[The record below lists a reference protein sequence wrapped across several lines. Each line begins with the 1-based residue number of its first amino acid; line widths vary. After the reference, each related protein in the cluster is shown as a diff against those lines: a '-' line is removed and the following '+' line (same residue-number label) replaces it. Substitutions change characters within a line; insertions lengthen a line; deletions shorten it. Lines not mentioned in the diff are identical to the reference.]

1 MKHLFIAIF
10 VLSCFSVLN
19 AQEETRIK
27 RPTVGLHFFYND
39 FITPGRIKADGLG
52 EVLKNNDWNTFNNM
66 EGGFGLD
73 YLQGLT
79 RNIDLVGTINGSR
92 VNYLLPSGNLYG
104 STHYLVDINAGAH
117 LKLLPDR
124 YALSPF
130 LIAKAG
136 FTAYKDF
143 SGFSLHPGAGIQL
156 TLFKESFVFSTVEYR
171 AALGNK
177 VSNILY
183 YSIGFATVVGKKKA
197 APPQPEP
204 PPPPPPPPVPEPVVP
219 ARDVMVT
226 INDEATGSPLT
237 GANVELAGQ
246 DGKSLKL
253 FTDEGGKAT
262 FRQVPPGTYTIR
274 GVLNDINTTSGSI
287 GNDDFRYQENGISVT
302 LLHNDPRF
310 TLSGVVINKTR
321 NLPEGGA
328 EIAVRNETLQMTQIR
343 ISNEEDGKFRS
354 QLDAASD
361 FTVVGKKTGYI
372 SNIERVSTKGL
383 NRSATLYV
391 KLELAIEEAKV
402 GQSIVLSNIYFETG
416 KSTILSEFSSD
427 LDKLVQ
433 FLKDNPDTRL
443 EIQGHTD
450 NTGSLTVNNRLSQ
463 ARAESVVVYLSGNG
477 ISKDRLTA
485 KGYGPSLPLTANTT
499 PEGRA
504 KNRRVEMKVIQ

>member
-1 MKHLFIAIF
+1 MKKLFILFLI
-10 VLSCFSVLN
+10 LSCFSVVG
-19 AQEETRIK
+19 AQEGGPVKKPVI
-27 RPTVGLHFFYND
+27 GLHFFYND
-39 FITPGRIKADGLG
+39 FVTPVRIKADGLG
-52 EVLKNNDWNTFNNM
+52 EVLKNDDWNSFNNM

-79 RNIDLVGTINGSR
+79 SNIDLVGTVNGSR

-117 LKLLPDR
+117 LKLLSDR
-124 YALSPF
+124 YAVSPF

-143 SGFSLHPGAGIQL
+143 SGFSLHPGAGIQFS
-156 TLFKESFVFSTVEYR
+156 LFKESFVFLTVEYR

-177 VSNILY
+177 VSNLLY
-183 YSIGFATVVGKKKA
+183 YSVGFATQIGKKKA
-197 APPQPEP
+197 IPAK
-204 PPPPPPPPVPEPVVP
+204 PEPVVP
-219 ARDVMVT
+219 PPPAPEPVVPPRDIQVT
-226 INDEATGSPLT
+226 VNDEATGMPLSGVNIGVT
-237 GANVELAGQ
+237 GV

-253 FTDEGGKAT
+253 FTDEAGKVT
-262 FRQVPPGTYTIR
+262 FRQVPPGAYTIS
-274 GVLNDINTTSGSI
+274 GVLNDINTTSGNI
-287 GNDDFRYQENGISVT
+287 GNDDFKYQENGISLT

-310 TLSGVVINKTR
+310 TLSGVVVNLTR
-321 NLPEGGA
+321 NMPEGGA

-343 ISNEEDGKFRS
+343 LSNEEDGKFRL
-354 QLDAASD
+354 QLDANSD

-372 SNIERVSTKGL
+372 SNIERVTTKGL

-402 GQSIVLSNIYFETG
+402 GQRIVLSNIYFETG

-433 FLKDNPDTRL
+433 FLKDNPETRL

-450 NTGSLTVNNRLSQ
+450 NTGSLTANNRLSQ

-499 PEGRA
+499 PDGRA